1 VCGIDW
7 PSKFASGELANSS
20 CSPSIIFNQS
30 VSLLLLT
37 IYIKKKKKKK
47 KNPQKKNKKK
57 F

>member
-37 IYIKKKKKKK
+37 IYIKTLNKKKKKK
-47 KNPQKKNKKK
+47 KKSCT
-57 F
+57 